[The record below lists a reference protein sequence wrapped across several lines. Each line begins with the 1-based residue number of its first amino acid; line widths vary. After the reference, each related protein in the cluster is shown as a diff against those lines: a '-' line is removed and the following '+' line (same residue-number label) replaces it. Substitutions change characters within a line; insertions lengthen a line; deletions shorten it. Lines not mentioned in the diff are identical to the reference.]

1 MPLEGG
7 FFPCTWRPSSR
18 FRLCFFAG
26 AMTAPIL
33 GLQMVATSRPVEH
46 LTLKNILAGLLVVT
60 AITGSALSWFASAKP
75 DGPV

>member
-1 MPLEGG
+1 
-7 FFPCTWRPSSR
+7 
-18 FRLCFFAG
+18 
-26 AMTAPIL
+26 MTASIL